1 MRINVLVISNYRFC
15 ICSKSSPPKPV
26 IYYDFC
32 IKCLPLS
39 LKKKIEKKTER
50 DTHYEYFRC
59 MECFWFFVNILWRHV
74 LVSRRKMRWKF
85 LLSVYYI
92 SKTQR
97 QPFFSAKFM
106 WHFCPVWIPHDVSLY
121 RMKNI

>member
-1 MRINVLVISNYRFC
+1 MRQFCPTLDKQEKRYDIYSSIGYRCINKMSA
-15 ICSKSSPPKPV
+15 SKR
-26 IYYDFC
+26 
-32 IKCLPLS
+32 
-39 LKKKIEKKTER
+39 KKKVNYTTLKVLR

-74 LVSRRKMRWKF
+74 LVSRRKMRRKF
-85 LLSVYYI
+85 LFSVYQI
-92 SKTQR
+92 SKRQR